1 MRNALYHFDDP
12 ESIESTWQF
21 GIDVVERIRNLD
33 PQVFRVV
40 LEERARTKPDAGKA
54 KPEQFFDDSLV
65 KEIEKEG
72 FFKKID
78 SR

>member
-1 MRNALYHFDDP
+1 
-12 ESIESTWQF
+12 
-21 GIDVVERIRNLD
+21 VVERIPNLD
-33 PQVFRVV
+33 PQMFRVV

-65 KEIEKEG
+65 KELEKEG
-72 FFKKID
+72 FFKKIY